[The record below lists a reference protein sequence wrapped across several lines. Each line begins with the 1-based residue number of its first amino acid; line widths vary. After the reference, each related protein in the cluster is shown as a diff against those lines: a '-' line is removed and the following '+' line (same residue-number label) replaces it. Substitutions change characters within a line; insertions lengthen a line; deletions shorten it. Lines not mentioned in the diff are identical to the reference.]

1 MKIMKQM
8 ILITIS
14 FLNLSISH
22 AATFYVDPLRG
33 NMANDGSISAPWKTF
48 AEVISSNLITT
59 KDKTGVILN
68 PNAPIKPGDKIV
80 LRTGYHGFIQIKNAF
95 NDNYITVVA
104 AANQKPSISGLEV
117 MSAKNWNFSNLTI
130 SPSFSSTALT
140 GKSIVT
146 IGENNFLGKCY
157 NIVLSNSH
165 IYSFDDAK
173 VTSATDWLTKLTNA
187 KEGIILGR
195 YGANLHSINN
205 YINNV
210 SFGIEVMSPNSKARA
225 NIITDFSKD
234 GIRTLANN
242 LLIENNVIKNNYVID
257 GNHPDG
263 IQGFSFNPKLVLS
276 NISLVGNIILN
287 RDKKENIY
295 SAILPVFP
303 TYSGTMQGIG
313 FFDGPIEKIQVDNNV
328 IMSFAW
334 PGLSL
339 YDSNNGAITN
349 NIVFTP
355 LQIDKIASRITFG
368 SKNKGGNNTNTLS
381 NNFAHD
387 YIIANSI
394 ALTKAD
400 NKRLLKGIGRL
411 TFTDKLTLRISNI
424 NTLYGAIHPVSN
436 QPRISESFMLNGTAS
451 LF

>member
-1 MKIMKQM
+1 MKIIKQM

-22 AATFYVDPLRG
+22 AATFYVDPIRG

-95 NDNYITVVA
+95 NDNSITVVA
-104 AANQKPSISGLEV
+104 AANQKPTLSGLEV

-146 IGENNFLGKCY
+146 VGENNFLGKCY

-195 YGANLHSINN
+195 YGASLHSINN

-210 SFGIEVMSPNSKARA
+210 SFGIEIMSPNSKVRA

-295 SAILPVFP
+295 SAILPVIP

-355 LQIDKIASRITFG
+355 GQINTIASRITLG
-368 SKNKGGNNTNTLS
+368 SKNNGGNNTNTLL
-381 NNFAHD
+381 NNIAHD
-387 YIIANSI
+387 YIVESSLGLTRSGNKTIAPGTGKV
-394 ALTKAD
+394 L
-400 NKRLLKGIGRL
+400 
-411 TFTDKLTLRISNI
+411 FTDRLNLRIADI
-424 NTLYGAIHPVSN
+424 NTLYGATHPVSN
-436 QPRISESFMLNGTAS
+436 QPRISESFMLNGTPS
-451 LF
+451 IF